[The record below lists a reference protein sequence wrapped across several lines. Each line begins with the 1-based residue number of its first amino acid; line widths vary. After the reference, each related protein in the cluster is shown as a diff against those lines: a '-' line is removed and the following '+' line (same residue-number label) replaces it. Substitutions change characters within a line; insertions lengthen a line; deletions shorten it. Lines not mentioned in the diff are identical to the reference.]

1 MHLLLSP
8 PGALREKG
16 GSGSLV
22 DITSYVSFFISLEIK
37 SHVNILIRIT
47 TRFPVILYIYVS
59 FYLFSILS
67 GLGMVEYFY
76 VESEASVFYSNFL
89 LSIHFALHFHF
100 VIGLYYLSK
109 KFS

>member
-1 MHLLLSP
+1 M
-8 PGALREKG
+8 
-16 GSGSLV
+16 
-22 DITSYVSFFISLEIK
+22 SYFISLEIK
-37 SHVNILIRIT
+37 SCVDILIRIT
-47 TRFPVILYIYVS
+47 ARFPVILYIYVS
-59 FYLFSILS
+59 FYLFSILA

-89 LSIHFALHFHF
+89 LSIYFALHFHF